1 MESLLPDCN
10 VLHLLVIPIAVS
22 HLTGWDTK
30 LGDLDD
36 VVLCFLLASFHSVV
50 VFIQN
55 SKVS

>member
-30 LGDLDD
+30 LDDLDD

-50 VFIQN
+50 DSFKIV
-55 SKVS
+55 K